1 MVPKEDASLLPTS
14 SVKEPKVKG
23 GSGRFPIWRAFVLV
37 HMALVFCWL
46 TFLTLRPAQPE
57 PGQCVLTPDMIRQ
70 LMVGQK
76 VRESQVVHV
85 FEKLKVKLRFV

>member
-1 MVPKEDASLLPTS
+1 MVAKEDASLPPTS
-14 SVKEPKVKG
+14 YVKEPKVNG

-37 HMALVFCWL
+37 HIATMALVFCWL
-46 TFLTLRPAQPE
+46 TFLTLRSAQPE

-70 LMVGQK
+70 LMVGQE

-85 FEKLKVKLRFV
+85 L